1 LKNINTPNFG
11 SVFRHTALKCLAIH
25 KVLLRHFALSDEKCP
40 LIGHI
45 AVLQTAPSKNITPC
59 NADGESPQIFRA
71 LHKLRGLLFFT
82 QLGAITEPQ

>member
-1 LKNINTPNFG
+1 LRKRGELIGQAMGVKACLKNINTPNFG

-45 AVLQTAPSKNITPC
+45 AVFQTAP
-59 NADGESPQIFRA
+59 R
-71 LHKLRGLLFFT
+71 
-82 QLGAITEPQ
+82 